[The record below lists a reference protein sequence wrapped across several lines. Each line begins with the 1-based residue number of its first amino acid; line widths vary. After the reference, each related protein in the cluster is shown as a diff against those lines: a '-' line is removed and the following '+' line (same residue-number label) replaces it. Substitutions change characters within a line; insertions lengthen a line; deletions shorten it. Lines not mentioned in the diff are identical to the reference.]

1 MGPQTITTQQMKMES
16 AARGSSETAGDNNVY

>member
-16 AARGSSETAGDNNVY
+16 AARGSSETAGENKVY